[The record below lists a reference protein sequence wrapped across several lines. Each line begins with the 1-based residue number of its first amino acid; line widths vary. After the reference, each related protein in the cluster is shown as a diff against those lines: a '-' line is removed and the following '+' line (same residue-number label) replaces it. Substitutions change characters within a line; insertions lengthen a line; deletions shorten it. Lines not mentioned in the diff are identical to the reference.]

1 MKICKKTLSL
11 QPEISIIQCFMKKH
25 YRIFEKLYNML
36 IFRHLELYIYLIFNV
51 LRKACGFPMLH
62 DEAARPGERL
72 FAFGREK
79 IELRMK
85 KSKITSPRVGEFS
98 FQRS

>member
-36 IFRHLELYIYLIFNV
+36 IFRHLELYISDFQCFTES
-51 LRKACGFPMLH
+51 LRLS
-62 DEAARPGERL
+62 DV
-72 FAFGREK
+72 
-79 IELRMK
+79 
-85 KSKITSPRVGEFS
+85 T
-98 FQRS
+98 